1 MPPGNGRATRRDDDV
16 DDATTRRRVVKGTCK
31 KQTNVQRLLRVCF
44 AFRADGAAG
53 RLPVFASPA
62 KHAFFPWLLRPDH
75 ASLASSRPPRG
86 RTRKQG
92 FSRETCV
99 ALENENEKRTK
110 NENTQG
116 CAREPNVSP
125 DALQLSHRDL
135 RVGCVDSPPADI
147 LGGGAAAEK
156 TKGYL

>member
-31 KQTNVQRLLRVCF
+31 KQTFSAFCVFVSRF
-44 AFRADGAAG
+44 APTEPLD
-53 RLPVFASPA
+53 ASPSS
-62 KHAFFPWLLRPDH
+62 PRPRNTRSSRGFYVPITPH
-75 ASLASSRPPRG
+75 SRPPDHLVDEREN
-86 RTRKQG
+86 RASRARRASRWKTKNKRK
-92 FSRETCV
+92 T
-99 ALENENEKRTK
+99 KK